1 MTDEQKKVLEAS
13 GITDATDVS
22 RYGSGHI
29 NETYK
34 VETAS
39 GVRYILQR
47 VNTTIFDVDL
57 LKTNVVRVT
66 EFLKSKGVKSLE
78 VVGYDNPWRIYQFLE
93 GYTSRDVVSEP
104 HQAYDVGRAF
114 AKFQNDLADIPPPRL
129 EDIIPK
135 FHDTPNRLKQLDDA
149 AAKDVKGRLASVAAE
164 MAFVDS
170 WRKNASRI
178 VDLMASGEIPERVT
192 HNDTKINNV
201 MIDAK
206 GEAVVIDLDTTM
218 PGSALF
224 DFGDMVRTST
234 AAAAEDEADL
244 SKVFAKREYFEAL
257 AKGYLEGAKFLNEA
271 ERANLV
277 FSGKLATF
285 EVGIRFLADYLAG
298 DVYFHT
304 AYDDHNLVRAR
315 NQFQM
320 VRSLEEQTA
329 DFEAIVKGL
338 S

>member
-78 VVGYDNPWRIYQFLE
+78 VVGYDNPWRIYKFLE

-178 VDLMASGEIPERVT
+178 VDLMATGEIPERVT

-224 DFGDMVRTST
+224 EQRDDRREGRGGRDRPRYDHARLRALRLRRHGQDFDRGRRRRRGGS
-234 AAAAEDEADL
+234 
-244 SKVFAKREYFEAL
+244 
-257 AKGYLEGAKFLNEA
+257 LEGVREA
-271 ERANLV
+271 RVLRGAREGISR
-277 FSGKLATF
+277 GR
-285 EVGIRFLADYLAG
+285 EVPQRS
-298 DVYFHT
+298 
-304 AYDDHNLVRAR
+304 RAR
-315 NQFQM
+315 ESR
-320 VRSLEEQTA
+320 VLRKA
-329 DFEAIVKGL
+329 CDV
-338 S
+338 

>member
-78 VVGYDNPWRIYQFLE
+78 VVGYDNPWRIYKFLE

-149 AAKDVKGRLASVAAE
+149 AAKDVKGRLASV
-164 MAFVDS
+164 VG
-170 WRKNASRI
+170 
-178 VDLMASGEIPERVT
+178 LMATSFKSDYAIPKSAAPVPLW
-192 HNDTKINNV
+192 H
-201 MIDAK
+201 AS
-206 GEAVVIDLDTTM
+206 TT
-218 PGSALF
+218 G
-224 DFGDMVRTST
+224 
-234 AAAAEDEADL
+234 
-244 SKVFAKREYFEAL
+244 
-257 AKGYLEGAKFLNEA
+257 N
-271 ERANLV
+271 
-277 FSGKLATF
+277 
-285 EVGIRFLADYLAG
+285 
-298 DVYFHT
+298 
-304 AYDDHNLVRAR
+304 
-315 NQFQM
+315 
-320 VRSLEEQTA
+320 
-329 DFEAIVKGL
+329 
-338 S
+338 

>member
-13 GITDATDVS
+13 GIVDATDVS

-78 VVGYDNPWRIYQFLE
+78 VVGYDNPWRIYKFLE

-149 AAKDVKGRLASVAAE
+149 AAKDVKGRLQSVAAE

-170 WRKNASRI
+170 WRRNASRI
-178 VDLMASGEIPERVT
+178 VDLMASGEIPER
-192 HNDTKINNV
+192 H
-201 MIDAK
+201 
-206 GEAVVIDLDTTM
+206 G
-218 PGSALF
+218 
-224 DFGDMVRTST
+224 
-234 AAAAEDEADL
+234 
-244 SKVFAKREYFEAL
+244 
-257 AKGYLEGAKFLNEA
+257 
-271 ERANLV
+271 
-277 FSGKLATF
+277 
-285 EVGIRFLADYLAG
+285 VGR
-298 DVYFHT
+298 
-304 AYDDHNLVRAR
+304 NPRAR
-315 NQFQM
+315 DAQRHEDQQ
-320 VRSLEEQTA
+320 RDDRREGRGGR
-329 DFEAIVKGL
+329 DRP
-338 S
+338 